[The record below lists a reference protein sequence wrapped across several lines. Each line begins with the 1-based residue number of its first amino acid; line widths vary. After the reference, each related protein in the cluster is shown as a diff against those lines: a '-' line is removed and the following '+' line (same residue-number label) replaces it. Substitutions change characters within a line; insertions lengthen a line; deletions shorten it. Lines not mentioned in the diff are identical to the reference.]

1 MGKSVLTETLPLKE
15 QYLELLARSG
25 IHSLFDAVRRTPD
38 MLANA
43 VKGFGIASARQ
54 VHAQCTRIVK
64 EWESEQKQKEAA

>member
-1 MGKSVLTETLPLKE
+1 MLTGTLPLKD
-15 QYLELLARSG
+15 QHLDLLVRSG
-25 IHSLFDAVRRTPD
+25 IHSLFDVVRRTPD

-64 EWESEQKQKEAA
+64 ERELEQKQKEAA

>member
-1 MGKSVLTETLPLKE
+1 MLTETLPLKE

-25 IHSLFDAVRRTPD
+25 IHSLFDVVRRTPD
-38 MLANA
+38 MFANA